1 MALQQIYWE
10 QIATED
16 ITSGQTVNLG
26 SPTASLKNVYADE
39 FIIGGTQSLVGLISN
54 SVSDGTEELNQ
65 FTASVLTSLE
75 FTGSNM
81 TVIGD
86 LNVLGTYTSIKSE
99 TITIDDNIIELNGTE
114 EVFGGLLI
122 KDPTGPNLVSGSL
135 LWDTTIDRWIGG
147 PLGFEENLV
156 LDSELL
162 FVSGQAADSINEL
175 SQSVSSSF
183 DEVNTDLTNL
193 SSSISSSINDLSSS
207 VDTTFIATEVRL
219 GELETTSG
227 SHDTRL
233 IDLESFEIS
242 GSDIFGNTHG
252 KRFSKLQF
260 DDSTGINVTEPTEG
274 TAFVSLGSHFKD
286 IFIDGQPLI
295 RATGSDELEIS
306 SEGGLDIT
314 TSITDT
320 NSNGYSKEIKFSV
333 SNLSSSLDTRIDDVK
348 GNVDA
353 ILDSSEADKNSFK
366 EIVDLINSV
375 DTENDQAFASFYT
388 SSNDRFNSLETT
400 SGSHDDRIVDLESF
414 SSSLDATFATDQEL
428 TELSQS
434 ITSSIGVLS
443 SSLSS
448 SINELSQSVSSSFD
462 QVNTDLTNLSSSL
475 SSSINDLSS
484 SVDGTF
490 TETALRLGKLEVTS
504 GSHDGRLIE
513 LESTGSDHETR
524 IDELE
529 LFSGSLDDTYATDQ
543 ELEDVSSSLSDAIEQ
558 AQTDIE
564 ATNIFQ
570 QTGSYYGTAE
580 NIQISGSGLDSPDG
594 SITEKYGVRVHKS
607 LHAENV
613 NVGQPTS
620 NDWGTMD
627 GSYFNN
633 FNKNTDIS
641 EIIRFMAGLLSSSAP
656 DASPNTKY
664 YNGYTKNTF
673 NTSTDSGIN
682 GYLPSGTTNT
692 TLLELVDAGFASI
705 GGTILG
711 SFGTF
716 YTNSN
721 YRHSFT
727 SQSGGSTDV
736 RSSNDNNLFGL
747 GRLSSG
753 TPTTFKVSGSFT
765 VKKFDHNRQL
775 LEEVSTNELI
785 TQSGAGTTDGV
796 TLGRIES
803 ANPEL
808 IPAGYQDGKFSN
820 VFSPTILNAGNT
832 IDDIGYYHIS
842 SSISI
847 ASGSSDFTTPIENNT
862 EILYGP
868 MPTIESGIG
877 STNLGVTANIDFM
890 DQMSA
895 SSRSLSG
902 APYLQTA
909 TFDASGS
916 ISGTFNK
923 LYQNGKHGSMT
934 GNSGQREAYV
944 SNGRITTS
952 NVFYDET
959 LTDVRI
965 SGTIPHIS
973 DKIKLNSKLYWSAG
987 NSYGTSNNQSITI
1000 SGTGYGGSDS
1010 DTESRSVHTSGTFGQ
1025 PASSGSL
1032 HYYGRSQTY
1041 DGSSNTSENFSGE
1054 GRRLKLNDGLLS
1066 FGGTAWDNSYNEY
1079 GILGGTDLQVRP
1091 NKLVKPGGNNGYWL
1105 PNPSSG
1111 SNFKYYVRK
1120 FSTSGTK
1127 SSMSITFNGNS
1138 LTSWDNIENNN
1149 RVSAMIMFESS
1160 STNVYSNSRFY
1171 DPTKT
1176 LSNFIQTINANTDGE
1191 NPFGSNIDRYGNT
1204 GGSGSGGSWTLPIRN
1219 SDGMFLNAT
1228 YNEVL
1233 VLVRYQGDPTPL
1245 TGISVSFS

>member
-10 QIATED
+10 QIATENVVSGSN
-16 ITSGQTVNLG
+16 ITLG
-26 SPTASLKNVYADE
+26 NPSSSLGAIYAD
-39 FIIGGTQSLVGLISN
+39 SLVVGTITLTELLETN
-54 SVSDGTEELNQ
+54 VEDLNLFTGSVS
-65 FTASVLTSLE
+65 TSLE
-75 FTGSNM
+75 FTGSNL
-81 TVIGD
+81 TVKGD
-86 LNVLGTYTSIKSE
+86 LNVLGTYTTIKSE
-99 TITIDDNIIELNGTE
+99 TVILDDNIIELNGSE
-114 EVFGGLLI
+114 EKYGGLLI
-122 KDPTGPNLVSGSL
+122 KDPTSPNLVSGSL

-147 PLGFEENLV
+147 QLGSEENLV
-156 LDSELL
+156 VESELTTL
-162 FVSGQAADSINEL
+162 SSSLSSSINEL

-183 DEVNTDLTNL
+183 NENSEFISDL
-193 SSSISSSINDLSSS
+193 SSSISSSINELSQSVSSSFNENSEFISDLSSS
-207 VDTTFIATEVRL
+207 ISSSITELSQSVSSSFNENSEFITDL
-219 GELETTSG
+219 SSSISTSISELSSSVSTS
-227 SHDTRL
+227 
-233 IDLESFEIS
+233 
-242 GSDIFGNTHG
+242 
-252 KRFSKLQF
+252 F
-260 DDSTGINVTEPTEG
+260 DDTNTT
-274 TAFVSLGSHFKD
+274 
-286 IFIDGQPLI
+286 
-295 RATGSDELEIS
+295 
-306 SEGGLDIT
+306 IT
-314 TSITDT
+314 
-320 NSNGYSKEIKFSV
+320 
-333 SNLSSSLDTRIDDVK
+333 NLSSSLSTSINDLSSSID
-348 GNVDA
+348 GTFTLA
-353 ILDSSEADKNSFK
+353 EGRLDK
-366 EIVDLINSV
+366 
-375 DTENDQAFASFYT
+375 
-388 SSNDRFNSLETT
+388 LEVT

-434 ITSSIGVLS
+434 ITSSIGELS
-443 SSLSS
+443 SSLSA
-448 SINELSQSVSSSFD
+448 
-462 QVNTDLTNLSSSL
+462 
-475 SSSINDLSS
+475 SINDLSS
-484 SVDGTF
+484 SVDDTF
-490 TETALRLGKLEVTS
+490 IVTEGRLGKLETTS
-504 GSHDGRLIE
+504 GSHHGRLNE

-524 IDELE
+524 IDGLE
-529 LFSGSLDDTYATDQ
+529 LFSSSLDDTYATDQ
-543 ELEDVSSSLSDAIEQ
+543 ELDDVSSSLSDAIGQ
-558 AQTDIE
+558 AQIDIE
-564 ATNIFQ
+564 ASNIFQ

-580 NIQISGSGLDSPDG
+580 NLQISGSGLDSPDG
-594 SITEKYGVRVHKS
+594 SISDKYGVRVHKS

-633 FNKNTDIS
+633 FNKNTDVS

-664 YNGYTKNTF
+664 YNGYTKNTT

-721 YRHSFT
+721 YKHSFT
-727 SQSGGSTDV
+727 SQVGGSTDV
-736 RSSNDNNLFGL
+736 RSSNDSNLFGL

-923 LYQNGKHGSMT
+923 LYQNGTHGSMT
-934 GNSGQREAYV
+934 GNSGQRAASV

-1054 GRRLKLNDGLLS
+1054 GRRLKLTDNLLS
-1066 FGGTAWDNSYNEY
+1066 FGGDTWDNTYNEY
-1079 GILGGTDLQVRP
+1079 GILGNKDLQIKP

-1105 PNPSSG
+1105 PNPDNG

-1138 LTSWDNIENNN
+1138 LTTWDNIENNN

-1176 LSNFIQTINANTDGE
+1176 LSNFIQTINANADGE

>member
-10 QIATED
+10 QIATENVVSGSN
-16 ITSGQTVNLG
+16 ITLG
-26 SPTASLKNVYADE
+26 NPSSSLGAIYAD
-39 FIIGGTQSLVGLISN
+39 SLVVGTITLTELLETN
-54 SVSDGTEELNQ
+54 VEDLNLFTGSVS
-65 FTASVLTSLE
+65 TSLE
-75 FTGSNM
+75 FTGSNL
-81 TVIGD
+81 TVKGD
-86 LNVLGTYTSIKSE
+86 LNVLGTYTTIKSE
-99 TITIDDNIIELNGTE
+99 TVILDDNIIELNGSE
-114 EVFGGLLI
+114 EKYGGLLI
-122 KDPTGPNLVSGSL
+122 KDPTSPNLVSGSL
-135 LWDTTIDRWIGG
+135 LWDTTNDRWIGG
-147 PLGFEENLV
+147 QLGSEENLV
-156 LDSELL
+156 VESELTTL
-162 FVSGQAADSINEL
+162 SSSLSSSINEL

-183 DEVNTDLTNL
+183 NENSEFISDL
-193 SSSISSSINDLSSS
+193 SSSISSSINELSQSVSSSFNENSEFISDLSSSISSSITELSQSVSSSFNENSEFITDLSSSISTSISELSSSVSTSFDDTNTTITNLSSSLSTSINDLSSS
-207 VDTTFIATEVRL
+207 VDGTFTLAEGRL
-219 GELETTSG
+219 DKLELTSG
-227 SHDTRL
+227 SHHGRIT
-233 IDLESFEIS
+233 DLE
-242 GSDIFGNTHG
+242 
-252 KRFSKLQF
+252 L
-260 DDSTGINVTEPTEG
+260 
-274 TAFVSLGSHFKD
+274 
-286 IFIDGQPLI
+286 
-295 RATGSDELEIS
+295 
-306 SEGGLDIT
+306 
-314 TSITDT
+314 
-320 NSNGYSKEIKFSV
+320 
-333 SNLSSSLDTRIDDVK
+333 
-348 GNVDA
+348 
-353 ILDSSEADKNSFK
+353 
-366 EIVDLINSV
+366 
-375 DTENDQAFASFYT
+375 
-388 SSNDRFNSLETT
+388 
-400 SGSHDDRIVDLESF
+400 F

-434 ITSSIGVLS
+434 ITSSIGELS
-443 SSLSS
+443 SSLSA
-448 SINELSQSVSSSFD
+448 
-462 QVNTDLTNLSSSL
+462 
-475 SSSINDLSS
+475 SINDLSS

-490 TETALRLGKLEVTS
+490 IVTEGRLGKLETTS
-504 GSHDGRLIE
+504 GSHHGRLNE

-524 IDELE
+524 IDGLE
-529 LFSGSLDDTYATDQ
+529 LFSSSLDDTYATDQ
-543 ELEDVSSSLSDAIEQ
+543 ELDDVSSSLSDAIEQ
-558 AQTDIE
+558 AQIDIE
-564 ATNIFQ
+564 ASNIFQ

-580 NIQISGSGLDSPDG
+580 NLQISGSGLDSPDG
-594 SITEKYGVRVHKS
+594 SISEKYGVRVHKS

-633 FNKNTDIS
+633 FNKNTDVS

-664 YNGYTKNTF
+664 YNGYTKNTT
-673 NTSTDSGIN
+673 NASTDSGIN

-721 YRHSFT
+721 YKHSFT
-727 SQSGGSTDV
+727 SQVGGSTDV
-736 RSSNDNNLFGL
+736 RSSNDSNLFGL

-987 NSYGTSNNQSITI
+987 NSYGTSNNQSISI
-1000 SGTGYGGSDS
+1000 SGIGYGGSDS
-1010 DTESRSVHTSGTFGQ
+1010 DTESKSVHTSGTFGQ

-1054 GRRLKLNDGLLS
+1054 GRRLKLTDNLLS
-1066 FGGTAWDNSYNEY
+1066 FGGDTWDNTYNEY
-1079 GILGGTDLQVRP
+1079 GTLGNKDLQVRP
-1091 NKLVKPGGNNGYWL
+1091 NRLVKPGGNNGYWL
-1105 PNPSSG
+1105 PNPNSS

-1127 SSMSITFNGNS
+1127 TSMSINCSGNS
-1138 LTSWDNIENNN
+1138 LTNWDNIENDNK
-1149 RVSAMIMFESS
+1149 VSVLIMFESS

-1176 LSNFIQTINANTDGE
+1176 LSNFIYSINANGDGT
-1191 NPFGSNIDRYGNT
+1191 NPFGSDIDLYGNT

-1228 YNEVL
+1228 YNEIL

-1245 TGISVSFS
+1245 TSISVSFN

>member
-10 QIATED
+10 QIATENVVSGSN
-16 ITSGQTVNLG
+16 ITLG
-26 SPTASLKNVYADE
+26 NPSSSLGAIYAD
-39 FIIGGTQSLVGLISN
+39 SLVVGTITLTELLETN
-54 SVSDGTEELNQ
+54 VEDLNLFTGSVS
-65 FTASVLTSLE
+65 TSLE
-75 FTGSNM
+75 FTGSNL
-81 TVIGD
+81 TVKGD
-86 LNVLGTYTSIKSE
+86 LNVLGTYTTIKSE
-99 TITIDDNIIELNGTE
+99 TVILDDNIIELNGSE
-114 EVFGGLLI
+114 EKYGGLLI
-122 KDPTGPNLVSGSL
+122 KDPTSPNLVSGSL
-135 LWDTTIDRWIGG
+135 LWDTTNDRWIGG
-147 PLGFEENLV
+147 QLGSEENLV
-156 LDSELL
+156 VESELTTL
-162 FVSGQAADSINEL
+162 SSSLSSSINEL

-183 DEVNTDLTNL
+183 NENSEFISNL
-193 SSSISSSINDLSSS
+193 SSSISSSITELSQSVSSSFNENSEFITNLSSSISTSISELSSSVSTSFDDTNTTITNLSSSLSTSINDLSSS
-207 VDTTFIATEVRL
+207 VDGTFALAEGRL
-219 GELETTSG
+219 DKLELTSG
-227 SHDTRL
+227 SHHGRIT
-233 IDLESFEIS
+233 DLE
-242 GSDIFGNTHG
+242 
-252 KRFSKLQF
+252 L
-260 DDSTGINVTEPTEG
+260 
-274 TAFVSLGSHFKD
+274 
-286 IFIDGQPLI
+286 
-295 RATGSDELEIS
+295 
-306 SEGGLDIT
+306 
-314 TSITDT
+314 
-320 NSNGYSKEIKFSV
+320 
-333 SNLSSSLDTRIDDVK
+333 
-348 GNVDA
+348 
-353 ILDSSEADKNSFK
+353 
-366 EIVDLINSV
+366 
-375 DTENDQAFASFYT
+375 
-388 SSNDRFNSLETT
+388 
-400 SGSHDDRIVDLESF
+400 F

-434 ITSSIGVLS
+434 ITSSIGELS
-443 SSLSS
+443 SSLSA
-448 SINELSQSVSSSFD
+448 
-462 QVNTDLTNLSSSL
+462 
-475 SSSINDLSS
+475 SINDLSS

-490 TETALRLGKLEVTS
+490 IVTEGRLGKLETTS
-504 GSHDGRLIE
+504 GSHHGRLNE

-524 IDELE
+524 IDGLE
-529 LFSGSLDDTYATDQ
+529 LFSSSLDDTYATDQ
-543 ELEDVSSSLSDAIEQ
+543 ELDDVSSSLSDAIEQ
-558 AQTDIE
+558 AQIDIE
-564 ATNIFQ
+564 ASNIFQ

-580 NIQISGSGLDSPDG
+580 NLQISGSGLDSPDG
-594 SITEKYGVRVHKS
+594 SISEKYGVRVHKS

-633 FNKNTDIS
+633 FNKNTDVS

-664 YNGYTKNTF
+664 YNGYTKNTT
-673 NTSTDSGIN
+673 NASTDSGIN

-987 NSYGTSNNQSITI
+987 NSYGTSNNQSISI
-1000 SGTGYGGSDS
+1000 SGTGFGGNGS
-1010 DTESRSVHTSGTFGQ
+1010 DTESRSVHTAGTFGQ

-1054 GRRLKLNDGLLS
+1054 GRRLKLTDSLLS
-1066 FGGTAWDNSYNEY
+1066 FGEDSWDNTYNEY
-1079 GILGGTDLQVRP
+1079 GTLGNKDLQVRP
-1091 NKLVKPGGNNGYWL
+1091 NRLVKPGGNNGYWL
-1105 PNPSSG
+1105 PNPNSS
-1111 SNFKYYVRK
+1111 SNFKYYIRK

-1127 SSMSITFNGNS
+1127 TSMSINCGGNS

-1149 RVSAMIMFESS
+1149 KVSVLIMFESS

-1176 LSNFIQTINANTDGE
+1176 LSNFIYSINKNGDGT
-1191 NPFGSNIDRYGNT
+1191 NPFGSDIDLYGNT

-1228 YNEVL
+1228 YNEIL

-1245 TGISVSFS
+1245 TSISVSFN